1 VKKSRYFSDL
11 INNYLVEIDD
21 LVTDSEGRSVLQKR
35 LNEKR
40 REIDAILPMI
50 KFSPEMVS
58 VVFYG
63 AFDFKSP
70 EIMQQVVLAEPG
82 DAAFFASAELEGEL
96 TVSGWAAPLIEASL
110 KVDGGDA
117 FLVAAAALEFLRGK
131 DSAAAPM
138 REPEPEPEPEPEAE
152 PEGGDEAEDGDEA
165 NMDDLSEA
173 GADWL
178 AELGFDPL
186 DR

>member
-1 VKKSRYFSDL
+1 VKKSPYFAER
-11 INNYLVEIDD
+11 IKNYIDEVDD
-21 LVTDSEGRSVLQKR
+21 LVTDSEGKSVLQKR

-50 KFSPEMVS
+50 EFSPEMIAVA
-58 VVFYG
+58 FYG
-63 AFDFKSP
+63 AFDFNSP
-70 EIMQQVVLAEPG
+70 EIMQQVVLSEPG
-82 DAAFFASAELEGEL
+82 DSAFFTWSELESEL
-96 TVSGWAAPLIEASL
+96 TVSSWALPLIESSL

-117 FLVAAAALEFLRGK
+117 FLVTTAALEFLRGK

-138 REPEPEPEPEPEAE
+138 RESEPEAE
-152 PEGGDEAEDGDEA
+152 EDETDEDHDEESS
-165 NMDDLSEA
+165 DDLNEA

-178 AELGFDPL
+178 TEQGFDPL

>member
-1 VKKSRYFSDL
+1 MKKSRYFSDL
-11 INNYLVEIDD
+11 IKNYIDEVDD
-21 LVTDSEGRSVLQKR
+21 LVTDSEGKSVLQKR

-50 KFSPEMVS
+50 DFSPEMVS

-63 AFDFKSP
+63 AFEFRSP
-70 EIMQQVVLAEPG
+70 EIMQQVVLSEPG
-82 DAAFFASAELEGEL
+82 DAAYFAWAELESEL
-96 TVSGWAAPLIEASL
+96 KVSPWAEPLIEASL

-131 DSAAAPM
+131 DSLSAPM
-138 REPEPEPEPEPEAE
+138 RESEPEAKKE
-152 PEGGDEAEDGDEA
+152 DDGEGGDGDGS
-165 NMDDLSEA
+165 DDLNEA

-178 AELGFDPL
+178 AEQGFDPL

>member
-1 VKKSRYFSDL
+1 VKKSPYFSDL

-50 KFSPEMVS
+50 EFSPEMVS

-70 EIMQQVVLAEPG
+70 EIMQQVVLSEPG
-82 DAAFFASAELEGEL
+82 EAAFFAWSELESEL
-96 TVSGWAAPLIEASL
+96 TVCGWAEPLIEASL
-110 KVDGGDA
+110 KVDGGGA

-131 DSAAAPM
+131 DSAATPM
-138 REPEPEPEPEPEAE
+138 REPEPEPEAE
-152 PEGGDEAEDGDEA
+152 TEGGDEGEAGDEA
-165 NMDDLSEA
+165 GMDDLKEA

-178 AELGFDPL
+178 AEQGFDPL

>member
-1 VKKSRYFSDL
+1 MRKSPYFSGL
-11 INNYLVEIDD
+11 INDYLVEIDD

-40 REIDAILPMI
+40 REIDAILPLI
-50 KFSPEMVS
+50 EFSPEMVS

-70 EIMQQVVLAEPG
+70 EIMQQVVLTEPG
-82 DAAFFASAELEGEL
+82 DAAFFAWSELEGEL
-96 TVSGWAAPLIEASL
+96 AVSAWAQPLIESSL
-110 KVDGGDA
+110 KADGGDA
-117 FLVAAAALEFLRGK
+117 FLVTTAALEFLRGK
-131 DSAAAPM
+131 DSLSAPM
-138 REPEPEPEPEPEAE
+138 RESEPEVEK
-152 PEGGDEAEDGDEA
+152 EGDVEGDEEDGS
-165 NMDDLSEA
+165 DDLNEA

-178 AELGFDPL
+178 AEQGFDPL